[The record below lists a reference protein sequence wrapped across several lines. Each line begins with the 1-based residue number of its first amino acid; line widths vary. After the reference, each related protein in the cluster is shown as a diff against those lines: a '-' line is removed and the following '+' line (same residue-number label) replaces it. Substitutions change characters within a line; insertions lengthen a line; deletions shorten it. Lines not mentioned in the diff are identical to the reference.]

1 MKKATFI
8 VLGLILSIRIIAQ
21 EIPLDIVTRVNAVD
35 YIFEGKVINSQSY
48 FANGGGGVYSH
59 LKYRRN

>member
-35 YIFEGKVINSQSY
+35 
-48 FANGGGGVYSH
+48 
-59 LKYRRN
+59 